1 MGIGISILLIAV
13 GAVMTFALDVTSDGG
28 VNLDTVGIILMVV
41 GALGLLASLTIF
53 GSMGRRSDV
62 VVDERRAL

>member
-1 MGIGISILLIAV
+1 MGIGISIVLIAV
-13 GAVMTFALDVTSDGG
+13 GAVMTFALDVTNNGG

-53 GSMGRRSDV
+53 GSWGHRGDV
-62 VVDERRAL
+62 VVEERRL